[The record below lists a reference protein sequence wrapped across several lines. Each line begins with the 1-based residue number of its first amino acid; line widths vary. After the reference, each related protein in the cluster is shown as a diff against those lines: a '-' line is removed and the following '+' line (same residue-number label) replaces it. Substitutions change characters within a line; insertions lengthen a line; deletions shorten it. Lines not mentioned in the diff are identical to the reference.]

1 MRVQKLSK
9 FLSAKYLKLSVMDFE
24 KLVAAGVVTP
34 ILEDKMGLKFAEED
48 LESLKHQDLSKLLN
62 NKIKE
67 NRNKEKRAKKEKL
80 SIAAVA
86 PEKLITALINSVR
99 SLQYNGNYIQIKHD
113 DIPRYRNTPLF
124 LKAPEGGF
132 QLYKPAGSS
141 ISKERLE
148 SFKHPILYIEKP
160 DLDSAT
166 LELQNSHNRDLKD
179 HGSHENF
186 KQVIRT
192 LSELFENAL
201 NNPTK
206 EVLNTLVE
214 SVDIF
219 LEKGLGDLS
228 DITEIFKMKTKDF
241 SLPRQ
246 AVTDMSL
253 AINFCKKND
262 YTDKDMRDI
271 ALASLLHDIGI
282 CRHLTSQEYTQTMNS
297 HPESGF
303 TLLEQCNFTNK
314 SIKMAALEH
323 HERLDGSG
331 FPHGKIRLSFFGQL
345 VGIISEFNSLYTANK
360 NKDLKPIQ
368 ILMFMKEDVK
378 NKKFNSDLFKQFA
391 YCLV

>member
-24 KLVAAGVVTP
+24 KLVTAGVITP
-34 ILEDKMGLKFAEED
+34 VMEDKMGLKFAEED
-48 LESLKHQDLSKLLN
+48 LENLKYHDLGKLLN
-62 NKIKE
+62 HKIKE
-67 NRNKEKRAKKEKL
+67 NREEEKRKEQDKL
-80 SIAAVA
+80 SLAAVA
-86 PEKLITALINSVR
+86 PEKLINALISSVR

-113 DIPRYRNTPLF
+113 DIPRYKDTPLF

-132 QLYKPAGSS
+132 QLYKPAGSM

-166 LELQNSHNRDLKD
+166 LELQNSHNKELRE

-186 KQVIRT
+186 IHVVTT
-192 LSELFENAL
+192 LSELFENAI

-206 EVLNTLVE
+206 EVLQTLVE

-219 LEKGLGDLS
+219 LNKGLGNLS
-228 DITEIFKMKTKDF
+228 DITEIFKMKSENF

-262 YTDKDMRDI
+262 YSEKDIRDI
-271 ALASLLHDIGI
+271 ALAALLHDIGI
-282 CRHLTSQEYTQTMNS
+282 SQHLSKQIITETLNN
-297 HPESGF
+297 HPESGYA
-303 TLLEQCNFTNK
+303 LLEQCNFTNK

-331 FPHGKIRLSFFGQL
+331 FPLGKKRLSFFGQL
-345 VGIISEFNSLYTANK
+345 VGIISEFNSLYIANQNK
-360 NKDLKPIQ
+360 NLKPIQ

-378 NKKFNSDLFKQFA
+378 NNKFNPDLFKQFA

>member
-24 KLVAAGVVTP
+24 KLVSAGVIKPV
-34 ILEDKMGLKFAEED
+34 LEDKMGLKFDEEELD
-48 LESLKHQDLSKLLN
+48 KLKRQDLGKLLN
-62 NKIKE
+62 NKIQE
-67 NRNKEKRAKKEKL
+67 NRDEIKRKKKEKISL
-80 SIAAVA
+80 AAVA
-86 PEKLITALINSVR
+86 PEKLINALVNSVR
-99 SLQYNGNYIQIKHD
+99 TLQFNGNYIQIKHD
-113 DIPRYRNTPLF
+113 DIPRYKNTPLY
-124 LKAPEGGF
+124 LKANEGGF
-132 QLYKPAGSS
+132 QLYKPAGNT

-166 LELQNSHNRDLKD
+166 IELQNSHNKDLEE
-179 HGSHENF
+179 HGSHQNF
-186 KQVIRT
+186 SHVVKT
-192 LSELFENAL
+192 LSELFENAV
-201 NNPTK
+201 NNPTT

-219 LEKGLGDLS
+219 LTKGLGDIS
-228 DITEIFKMKTKDF
+228 DIAAIFKMKSENF

-253 AINFCKKND
+253 AINFCKKNEYKESD
-262 YTDKDMRDI
+262 TRDI
-271 ALASLLHDIGI
+271 ALAALLHDIGI
-282 CRHLTSQEYTQTMNS
+282 CRHLTDQQIAQSLNN
-297 HPESGF
+297 HPESGY
-303 TLLEQCNFTNK
+303 TLLEQCNFSNK

-331 FPHGKIRLSFFGQL
+331 FPQGKKRLSFFGQL
-345 VGIISEFNSLYTANK
+345 IGIISEFNALYVANR
-360 NKDLKPIQ
+360 NKELKPIQ

-378 NKKFNSDLFKQFA
+378 NNKFNPELFKQFA

>member
-24 KLVAAGVVTP
+24 KLVTEGVITP
-34 ILEDKMGLKFAEED
+34 IVEDKMGIKFAEED
-48 LESLKHQDLSKLLN
+48 LDKLKKQDLSQLLN

-67 NRNKEKRAKKEKL
+67 NREAQKQREKEKL
-80 SIAAVA
+80 SLAAVA
-86 PEKLITALINSVR
+86 PEKLVNALINSVR
-99 SLQYNGNYIQIKHD
+99 TLQYNGNFIQIKHD
-113 DIPRYRNTPLF
+113 DIPRYKETALF
-124 LKAPEGGF
+124 TKPQDGTF
-132 QLYKPAGSS
+132 QLYKPAGNQ

-166 LELQNSHNRDLKD
+166 LELQISHNKELKE

-186 KQVIRT
+186 ENVITT

-201 NNPTK
+201 NNPTM
-206 EVLNTLVE
+206 EVVNTLVE

-219 LEKGLGDLS
+219 LEKGLGDIS
-228 DITEIFKMKTKDF
+228 DITKIFLMKSENF

-246 AVTDMSL
+246 AVTDMTL
-253 AINFCKKND
+253 AINFCKKNG
-262 YTDKDMRDI
+262 YSERDMRDI
-271 ALASLLHDIGI
+271 ALAALLHDIGI
-282 CRHLTSQEYTQTMNS
+282 SRHLSTDAKQSGLNN

-303 TLLEQCNFTNK
+303 TLLENCKFTNN
-314 SIKMAALEH
+314 SIKLAALEH

-331 FPHGKIRLSFFGQL
+331 FPKGKTRLSFFGQL
-345 VGIISEFNSLYTANK
+345 IGIISEFNALYIANRTK
-360 NKDLKPIQ
+360 NLKPIQ

-378 NKKFNSDLFKQFA
+378 SNRFNPDLFKQFA